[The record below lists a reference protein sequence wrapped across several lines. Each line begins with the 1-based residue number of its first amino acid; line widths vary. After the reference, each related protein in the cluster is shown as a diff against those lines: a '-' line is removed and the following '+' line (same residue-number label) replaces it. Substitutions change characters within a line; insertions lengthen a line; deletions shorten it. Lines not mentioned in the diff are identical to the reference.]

1 MTRESPPPIAVVGI
15 GCRLPGA
22 HGPEELWRNLCAGR
36 WSITPITPERAEM
49 GLFDAGVVAELAGC
63 KGGFLPD
70 VDKFEPAFFGV
81 APRAASRMDPQ
92 QRLLLETVWEAL
104 EDAGL
109 PPCDIAGTATGVFVG
124 QATADYRDL
133 QGGDRLVDP
142 HGALSG
148 IRAMMSGFVSHTFDL
163 HGPSVSVDSACS
175 SSLLAVHHACL
186 SLRRGES
193 DLAIV
198 GGVNLNLSPENF
210 LGLSRYGM
218 FAADGKCKF
227 GDESANGFVRA
238 EGASVVVLKTLD
250 RALVDDD
257 RVYAVILGSATN
269 NDGRS
274 GGYLGRPSALCQAE
288 VIRAALDDAGVAAA
302 EIDYIEAHGTGT
314 PVGDVVELEALGA
327 VVGHGR
333 PADQPCLV
341 GSVKTNIGHTEAA
354 AGVTGLVKTVLSLY
368 HGLLPAS
375 LHLDHPNPAID
386 WAGLPVRIPTELT
399 PLPARGRPGLA
410 GVNSFGITGTNAHV
424 VLSQVDHRV
433 AADQTDRTDQTGAR
447 LLTLSGHS
455 DAALRD
461 VARSYV
467 EYLAGTGREVPLRDV
482 CYSAA
487 RRQHQAS
494 RLAVVGSSHEEMV
507 TGLGAYLAG
516 KPHRGVVSRAEVADH
531 APRIAFVFPGQGSQW
546 AGMGREL
553 LASAPVFRS
562 ALRLCDDA
570 VRAEAGWSVLDRIAR
585 GTDLGDAVEYVQPT
599 LWAVQVSLAALWRS
613 WGVEP
618 DLVIGHSM
626 GEIAAATVAGALTLR
641 DAAAVI
647 CRRSRLASRST
658 GRGAM
663 ASVALSVD
671 ETADAITAWAD
682 RVSIAVVN
690 SPHSTVISGEPG
702 AVTEILGELGERDVY
717 CRRIDVAFA
726 AHSPLVDHLAGDLR
740 TALADLAA
748 RPGKVAIHS
757 TVFDEIMDGSTLD
770 AEYWVRN
777 FREPVL
783 FSSATHS
790 VLRMGPTIFVEISPH
805 PILVP
810 AVDECVAT
818 YGLDGTALPSLYRD
832 RPELATML
840 TSLGALHN
848 AGCPIDLPPLY
859 GPTARLVSLTSY
871 RWQRQRYWLAAKQ
884 AGTASRHPLL
894 GPPVPVPGPERV
906 WSGPL
911 DMARNQ
917 YLNSHRVQGLVTFP
931 GTGFCEV
938 TVAAAR
944 EIAGD
949 RPVVLSGVRMHRL
962 LLLRDGQTPTLRVR
976 LVPEHDTTWHAE
988 VASHPEGDPE
998 DNGGAWTVHGTTHVQ
1013 VGDHVPNPGPSLDE
1027 LRARC
1032 RDHLTGA
1039 EAYARI
1045 TTGGNQWHDHFRGI
1059 AEMWRGDGEGLARI
1073 STPASLRSGL
1083 PAFHFHPALL
1093 DSCGQAMVAAAD
1105 DVHGTLVLGHIGEV
1119 RLYGRLGGDDVWSH
1133 ARLRESSRHGD
1144 RLTGDVRVFDADG
1157 DCLLELLDMVFQ
1169 DPDEIVDLDDWL
1181 YEVQWERSHATP
1193 DSVPSDGTWLL
1204 VGEGTDGLPGVRVD
1218 PADFPSSLTEHSP
1231 TGVVYA
1237 GEDPYEV
1244 VRLLEGLTIHPARLW
1259 LVTRTAQVV
1268 PTVDTDVSPMG
1279 ATVWGLGRVLMT
1291 EHPELRPV
1299 LIDVGLDVPVA
1310 ALARELTACDGEDQV
1325 ALRGDD
1331 RYVARMDHYRR
1342 PSRARTVPPEYLA
1355 AYYAM
1360 RGLKPGER
1368 VLVTDTTSPVGAA
1381 AIRIARW
1388 RQAEDCTDQA
1398 DLVVNTV
1405 PGSAV
1410 EKVARYGRYADVAP
1424 SQPVAIPPTVTYQP
1438 VDPTD
1443 LGDLTDEVLAGVA
1456 AGDLPPV
1463 PGAAAGAP
1471 VRADATYLVTGGL
1484 GGIGRKIVDWL
1495 VAGGATHI
1503 VLTGR
1508 STRRPPR
1515 IPGVRVRY
1523 AAVDVADPDAMR
1535 DVLRDVRDWPA
1546 VRGVFHT
1553 AGVVEFGLAAE
1564 LDAATLDAVLRPKVR
1579 GSLVLDR
1586 LFQGVDLDCFVL
1598 FSSLAC
1604 LLSFPMVSG
1613 YAAANAFLDALA
1625 YQRRLRGEVAL
1636 SVNWSVW
1643 TSVGMD
1649 ERAQRDALPSLPE
1662 GISGFNAQHGLEALT
1677 RLLDDDATNVAV
1689 FHADWPTLVAAHP
1702 QAARAPLM
1710 RRLAPPPAATHA
1722 PVRLDGPE
1730 EVTRYLVEQLAAL
1743 LEMPPEELNVRKP
1756 LSQVGISSLVA
1767 VELRNRVSSELGVAL
1782 PVVKL
1787 LGGYSLA
1794 ELVESVV
1801 QAGTASP

>member
-22 HGPEELWRNLCAGR
+22 HGPDELWRNLCAGFH
-36 WSITPITPERAEM
+36 PIEPIPADRAEM
-49 GLFDAGVVAELAGC
+49 GQFDPGVVAELAGC

-70 VDKFEPAFFGV
+70 VDWFEPAFFGV

-133 QGGDRLVDP
+133 QGGDRLLDP

-163 HGPSVSVDSACS
+163 RGPSVSVDSACS
-175 SSLLAVHHACL
+175 SSLVAVHHAAM

-227 GDESANGFVRA
+227 GDESANGFVRS

-250 RALVDDD
+250 RALADDD

-288 VIRAALDDAGVAAA
+288 VIRAALDDAGVTAA
-302 EIDYIEAHGTGT
+302 EIDYVEAHGTGT

-375 LHLDHPNPAID
+375 LHLRRPNPAID
-386 WAGLPVRIPTELT
+386 WAGLPVRVPTELT
-399 PLPARGRPGLA
+399 PLPDRGRPGLA

-424 VLSQVDHRV
+424 VLSQVERQPV
-433 AADQTDRTDQTGAR
+433 ADRSGPDAR

-455 DAALRD
+455 GAAVRD

-467 EYLAGTGREVPLRDV
+467 EYLAGDGREVPLRDV

-494 RLAVVGSSHEEMV
+494 RLAVVGSSHDEMV

-516 KPHRGVVSRAEVADH
+516 KPHRGVVSRQEVADRP
-531 APRIAFVFPGQGSQW
+531 PRIAFVFPGQGSQW

-553 LASAPVFRS
+553 LASAPAFRA

-570 VRAEAGWSVLDRIAR
+570 VRAEAGWSVLDRIAQAI
-585 GTDLGDAVEYVQPT
+585 DLGDAVEYVQPT

-647 CRRSRLASRST
+647 CRRSRLAARST

-671 ETADAITAWAD
+671 ETTEVIAARSD

-702 AVTEILGELGERDVY
+702 AVAEILGELAERDVY

-740 TALADLAA
+740 TALADVAA

-840 TSLGALHN
+840 TSLGALHT
-848 AGCPIDLPPLY
+848 AGCPIDLPPLS
-859 GPTARLVSLTSY
+859 GPAARLVSLPTY
-871 RWQRQRYWLAAKQ
+871 RWQRHRYWLNARQ
-884 AGTASRHPLL
+884 ARAVSRHPLL
-894 GPPVPVPGPERV
+894 GPAVPVPGAERV

-917 YLNSHRVQGLVTFP
+917 YLTGHRVQGLVAFP

-944 EIAGD
+944 EVAGD
-949 RPVVLSGVRMHRL
+949 RPVVLAGVQMHRV

-976 LVPEHDTTWHAE
+976 LIPDRDTTWHAE
-988 VASHPEGDPE
+988 VASQPEGDDGP
-998 DNGGAWTVHGTTHVQ
+998 WTVHGTARVQ

-1032 RDHLTGA
+1032 QDHLTGA

-1073 STPASLRSGL
+1073 SCPTALLSGL

-1093 DSCGQAMVAAAD
+1093 DSCGQAMVAADD

-1119 RLYGRLGGDDVWSH
+1119 RLYGRLGGDLWSH
-1133 ARLRESSRHGD
+1133 ARLREPDRPGD
-1144 RLTGDVRVFDADG
+1144 KLTGDVRVFDTDG
-1157 DCLLELLDMVFQ
+1157 NCLLELLGMVFR
-1169 DPDEIVDLDDWL
+1169 DPDEFVDLDDWL
-1181 YEVQWERSHATP
+1181 YEIHWDRSPPGPETAP
-1193 DSVPSDGTWLL
+1193 PAGKWLL
-1204 VGEGTDGLPGVRVD
+1204 VGAGTRDLPGVRVD
-1218 PADFPSSLTEHSP
+1218 DLADFPAALTEHSP
-1231 TGVVYA
+1231 AGVVYA
-1237 GEDPYEV
+1237 GDDAYEV
-1244 VRLLEGLTIHPARLW
+1244 VRLLEGLTVHPTRLW

-1299 LIDVGLDVPVA
+1299 LIDLGPDTTTD
-1310 ALARELTACDGEDQV
+1310 ALVRELAAADGEDQV

-1331 RYVARMDHYRR
+1331 RYVARLDHYWR
-1342 PSRARTVPPEYLA
+1342 PARVRTVPPEYLA

-1360 RGLKPGER
+1360 RGLRPGER
-1368 VLVTDTTSPVGAA
+1368 VLVTGTTTPVGAA
-1381 AIRIARW
+1381 ATRIGRW

-1398 DLVVNTV
+1398 DLVVNTA
-1405 PGSAV
+1405 PGSSI
-1410 EKVARYGRYADVAP
+1410 EKVARYGRYVDV
-1424 SQPVAIPPTVTYQP
+1424 SGDHRPVVVPPTVSYQV
-1438 VDPTD
+1438 VDPADLTD
-1443 LGDLTDEVLAGVA
+1443 LTDLTDEVLAQVA

-1463 PGAAAGAP
+1463 PGSPAGAP

-1495 VAGGATHI
+1495 VAGGATHL

-1508 STRRPPR
+1508 STQEPPR
-1515 IPGVRVRY
+1515 IPGVRVHY
-1523 AAVDVADPDAMR
+1523 AAVDVADFDAMR

-1564 LDAATLDAVLRPKVR
+1564 LDEPTLAAMTRPKVR

-1586 LFQGVDLDCFVL
+1586 LFRGAELDCFVL

-1604 LLSFPMVSG
+1604 LLSFPMVGG

-1625 YQRRLRGEVAL
+1625 HQRRLRGEVAL

-1649 ERAQRDALPSLPE
+1649 ERAQRDSLPSLPE
-1662 GISGFNAQHGLEALT
+1662 GVSGFAARHGLEVLA

-1710 RRLAPPPAATHA
+1710 RRLAPQLDATHA

-1743 LEMPPEELNVRKP
+1743 LEMPPDELNVRKP

-1787 LGGYSLA
+1787 LGGYSLE

-1801 QAGTASP
+1801 EA

>member
-1 MTRESPPPIAVVGI
+1 
-15 GCRLPGA
+15 
-22 HGPEELWRNLCAGR
+22 
-36 WSITPITPERAEM
+36 M

-63 KGGFLPD
+63 KGGFLPE
-70 VDKFEPAFFGV
+70 VDRFEPAFFGV

-109 PPCDIAGTATGVFVG
+109 PPCDIAGTAAGVFIG

-133 QGGDRLVDP
+133 QGTDRLLDP
-142 HGALSG
+142 HGAMSG

-163 HGPSVSVDSACS
+163 RGPSVSVDSACS
-175 SSLLAVHHACL
+175 SSLVAVHQACL

-193 DLAIV
+193 DLAIA

-227 GDESANGFVRA
+227 GDESANGFVRS

-250 RALVDDD
+250 RARADDD
-257 RVYAVILGSATN
+257 RVYALILGSATN

-288 VIRAALDDAGVAAA
+288 VIRAALDDAGVAPA

-327 VVGHGR
+327 VLGHGR
-333 PADQPCLV
+333 PADEPCLV

-368 HGLLPAS
+368 HGVLPAS
-375 LHLDHPNPAID
+375 LHLRHPNPAVD
-386 WAGLPVRIPTELT
+386 WTGLSVRIPTEPT
-399 PLPARGRPGLA
+399 PLPDRDRPGMA

-424 VLSQVDHRV
+424 VLSQVDHRPAV
-433 AADQTDRTDQTGAR
+433 GGGTGEAR
-447 LLTLSGHS
+447 LLPLSGHS
-455 DAALRD
+455 AAALRD

-467 EYLAGTGREVPLRDV
+467 EYLAGDGARVPLRDV

-494 RLAVVGSSHEEMV
+494 RLTVVGSSHDEMV
-507 TGLGAYLAG
+507 AGLGAYLAG
-516 KPHRGVVSRAEVADH
+516 KPHRGVVSRAEAADH
-531 APRIAFVFPGQGSQW
+531 PPRIAFVFPGQGSQW

-553 LASAPVFRS
+553 LASAPAFR
-562 ALRLCDDA
+562 AELLRCDEA
-570 VRAEAGWSVLDRIAR
+570 VRAEAGWSVVDRIAE
-585 GTDLGDAVEYVQPT
+585 GADLGDAVEYVQPT
-599 LWAVQVSLAALWRS
+599 LWAIQVSLAALWRS

-618 DLVIGHSM
+618 DLVVGHSM
-626 GEIAAATVAGALTLR
+626 GEIAAATVAGALPLR

-647 CRRSRLASRST
+647 CRRSSLASRST

-671 ETADAITAWAD
+671 ETAEAIATRAD

-690 SPHSTVISGEPG
+690 SPHSTVISGEPD
-702 AVTEILGELGERDVY
+702 AVTAILGELAERDVY

-740 TALADLAA
+740 TALADVVA

-783 FSSATHS
+783 FSAATHS
-790 VLRMGPTIFVEISPH
+790 VLRMGATIFVEISPH
-805 PILVP
+805 PVLVP
-810 AVDECVAT
+810 AVDECAAT
-818 YGLDGTALPSLYRD
+818 YGLDGTALPSLYREK
-832 RPELATML
+832 PELATML
-840 TSLGALHN
+840 TSLGALHA

-859 GPTARLVSLTSY
+859 GPTARLVSLPSY
-871 RWQRQRYWLAAKQ
+871 RWQRNRYWLAAKQ
-884 AGTASRHPLL
+884 ARTASRHPLL
-894 GPPVPVPGPERV
+894 GPAVPVPGPERV

-917 YLNSHRVQGLVTFP
+917 YLNSHRLQGLVAFP

-949 RPVVLSGVRMHRL
+949 RPVVLSGVQMHRV
-962 LLLRDGQTPTLRVR
+962 LLLREGQAPTLRVR
-976 LVPEHDTTWHAE
+976 LVPERDTTWHAE
-988 VASHPEGDPE
+988 VASQPEGD
-998 DNGGAWTVHGTTHVQ
+998 DAGWTVHGTARVQ

-1045 TTGGNQWHDHFRGI
+1045 TTGGNEWHDHFRGI
-1059 AEMWRGDGEGLARI
+1059 AEMWRGDGEGLVRI
-1073 STPASLRSGL
+1073 SAPASLLSGL

-1093 DSCGQAMVAAAD
+1093 DSCGQAMVAAAE
-1105 DVHGTLVLGHIGEV
+1105 DVRGTLVLGHIGEV
-1119 RLYGRLGGDDVWSH
+1119 RLYSRLGSELWSH
-1133 ARLRESSRHGD
+1133 ARLREPARHGD
-1144 RLTGDVRVFDADG
+1144 RLTGDVRVFDPDG
-1157 DCLLELLDMVFQ
+1157 NCLLELLGMVFL
-1169 DPDEIVDLDDWL
+1169 DPDEVVDLDDWL
-1181 YEVQWERSHATP
+1181 YEVQWERSH
-1193 DSVPSDGTWLL
+1193 VPASTFPPAGPLLL
-1204 VGEGTDGLPGVRVD
+1204 VGDDTHGLPGVRVD
-1218 PADFPSSLTEHSP
+1218 LADFPSALTEHAP
-1231 TGVVYA
+1231 AGVVYA
-1237 GEDPYEV
+1237 GDDPYDV
-1244 VRLLEGLTIHPARLW
+1244 VRLVEGLTVHPARLW
-1259 LVTRTAQVV
+1259 LVTRTAQAV
-1268 PTVDTDVSPMG
+1268 PDVDTDVTPMG

-1299 LIDVGLDVPVA
+1299 LIDLGPGTTTE
-1310 ALARELTACDGEDQV
+1310 ALCRELAAADHEDQV

-1331 RYVARMDHYRR
+1331 RYVARMDRYRR
-1342 PSRARTVPPEYLA
+1342 PARTRTIPPEYLA
-1355 AYYAM
+1355 AYYAT
-1360 RGLKPGER
+1360 RGLRPGDR
-1368 VLVTDTTSPVGAA
+1368 VLVTDPTSPVGAA
-1381 AIRIARW
+1381 AVRIARW
-1388 RQAEDCTDQA
+1388 RQAQDCTDQA
-1398 DLVVNTV
+1398 DLVVSTS
-1405 PGSAV
+1405 PGSSVA
-1410 EKVARYGRYADVAP
+1410 KVARHGRYVDVSGRP
-1424 SQPVAIPPTVTYQP
+1424 GPVVVPPTVSYQA

-1443 LGDLTDEVLAGVA
+1443 LADLAEFTDDVLDLVA
-1456 AGDLPPV
+1456 AGDLPA
-1463 PGAAAGAP
+1463 PGGHTGAR

-1495 VAGGATHI
+1495 VTAGATHL

-1508 STRRPPR
+1508 STQEAPR
-1515 IPGVRVRY
+1515 IPGVRVHY
-1523 AAVDVADPDAMR
+1523 AAVDVADLDAMR
-1535 DVLRDVRDWPA
+1535 GVLRDVRDWPA

-1564 LDAATLDAVLRPKVR
+1564 LDEPTLDAMLRPKVR
-1579 GSLVLDR
+1579 GSLVLDE
-1586 LFQGVDLDCFVL
+1586 LFRGAGLDCFVL

-1604 LLSFPMVSG
+1604 LLSFPMVAG

-1625 YQRRLRGEVAL
+1625 YRRRLRGEVAL

-1662 GISGFNAQHGLEALT
+1662 GVRGSPPSTAW
-1677 RLLDDDATNVAV
+1677 RS
-1689 FHADWPTLVAAHP
+1689 WPACSTTTP
-1702 QAARAPLM
+1702 PTWRCSTPTGPPSWRPTP
-1710 RRLAPPPAATHA
+1710 RRPG
-1722 PVRLDGPE
+1722 R
-1730 EVTRYLVEQLAAL
+1730 R
-1743 LEMPPEELNVRKP
+1743 
-1756 LSQVGISSLVA
+1756 
-1767 VELRNRVSSELGVAL
+1767 
-1782 PVVKL
+1782 
-1787 LGGYSLA
+1787 
-1794 ELVESVV
+1794 
-1801 QAGTASP
+1801 